1 MSKLASRL
9 LIFFIGLPIVLGI
22 VYLPYYNHLALH
34 ILLSFV
40 SMICAMEMHNLLSKR
55 VAVQNKALVVSLAT
69 LVTVTASLTFVIP
82 SFFPNIKLPFE
93 VIEYVFA
100 ITLLVVLAKEIF
112 SGDDFSKSI
121 EKIISSAFNI
131 LYSGYLVTFVSK
143 IAVKYQLV
151 FTLLL
156 IVFMCDSL
164 AWFFGILLG
173 KSNRGI
179 FKASPN
185 KSVAGFI
192 GGLIGAVAG
201 AVISK
206 LIWPEILG
214 DNYIFIAILCVI
226 CWLTSVTGDLAESV
240 IKRSA
245 GEKDS
250 GHIIPGRGGI
260 LDSID
265 SIIMTAPFFF
275 IVLSLLFP
283 EALNVPV
290 TLPL

>member
-1 MSKLASRL
+1 M
-9 LIFFIGLPIVLGI
+9 
-22 VYLPYYNHLALH
+22 
-34 ILLSFV
+34 
-40 SMICAMEMHNLLSKR
+40 
-55 VAVQNKALVVSLAT
+55 
-69 LVTVTASLTFVIP
+69 
-82 SFFPNIKLPFE
+82 
-93 VIEYVFA
+93 
-100 ITLLVVLAKEIF
+100 
-112 SGDDFSKSI
+112 
-121 EKIISSAFNI
+121 
-131 LYSGYLVTFVSK
+131 
-143 IAVKYQLV
+143 
-151 FTLLL
+151 
-156 IVFMCDSL
+156 
-164 AWFFGILLG
+164 G

-214 DNYIFIAILCVI
+214 NNYIFIAILCVI